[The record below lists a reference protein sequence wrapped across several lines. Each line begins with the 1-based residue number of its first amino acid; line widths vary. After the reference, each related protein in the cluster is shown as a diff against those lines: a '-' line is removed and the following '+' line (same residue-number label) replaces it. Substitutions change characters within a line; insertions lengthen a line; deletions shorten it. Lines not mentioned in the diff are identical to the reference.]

1 LPVGERVADLVRFE
15 VSPGRGVLVETDDID
30 EGLVPVKRNYDGFID
45 AGSAFTEHIGSI
57 RDAVRDAL
65 KELREINPDDVTVSF
80 GIKFT
85 AEAGA
90 VIAKTSLE
98 GTLSVEMA
106 WHRAGE
112 T

>member
-1 LPVGERVADLVRFE
+1 MEKSMAELVRFE
-15 VSPGRGVLVETDDID
+15 VTSGHDVLVETDDVD
-30 EGLVPVKRNYDGFID
+30 EGLVPVARGHDGIVE
-45 AGSAFTEHIGSI
+45 AGSAFSAHIGSI

-65 KELREINPDDVTVSF
+65 KELREISPDEVTVSF

-98 GTLSVEMA
+98 GTLGVEMV
-106 WHRAGE
+106 WHRAE
-112 T
+112 EP